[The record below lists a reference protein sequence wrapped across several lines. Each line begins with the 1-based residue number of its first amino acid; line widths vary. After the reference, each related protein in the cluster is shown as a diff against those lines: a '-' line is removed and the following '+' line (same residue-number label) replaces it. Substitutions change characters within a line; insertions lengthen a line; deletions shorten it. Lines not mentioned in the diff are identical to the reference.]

1 MGFKLPGKSIQTGTS
16 GHSSALKM
24 KVEANAVA
32 KMKAAAKMYKNSP
45 MDKALVG
52 DQKNLPDHLKAE
64 IEAAPGKMVSPAKE
78 TFSQAYRKNRN
89 AGENTFTYKGK
100 SYSTES
106 ASEKEKRGGKG
117 EYKNKRAKAKATT
130 TVQDDVLT
138 KNIKDQDE
146 LAADNTTTKGPKEG
160 PREGTKEEKVAVVK
174 DNLKDTKKQN
184 KINTL
189 KAKKDVA
196 DTKGK
201 SKRSQR
207 LANKIERKESRQ
219 DGDKSTNVSR
229 RDQRKARKATKTK
242 NAQETINRKNQ
253 DDYKESQKNTSSG
266 NLKGSLANNEVKST
280 TKIKGSL
287 S

>member
-1 MGFKLPGKSIQTGTS
+1 MGFKLPGKSVQTGTS

-24 KVEANAVA
+24 VTEQR
-32 KMKAAAKMYKNSP
+32 AAS
-45 MDKALVG
+45 AL
-52 DQKNLPDHLKAE
+52 KKKSYE
-64 IEAAPGKMVSPAKE
+64 
-78 TFSQAYRKNRN
+78 QAFKDRSD
-89 AGENTFTYKGK
+89 TYKGMNQADYTAEAKRQNKVYKETGKWDVKK
-100 SYSTES
+100 SYADSKP
-106 ASEKEKRGGKG
+106 EKK
-117 EYKNKRAKAKATT
+117 
-130 TVQDDVLT
+130 DDVLT

-242 NAQETINRKNQ
+242 NAQETVNRKNQ

>member
-24 KVEANAVA
+24 VTEQRAASALKMQASP
-32 KMKAAAKMYKNSP
+32 MKADEES
-45 MDKALVG
+45 
-52 DQKNLPDHLKAE
+52 
-64 IEAAPGKMVSPAKE
+64 
-78 TFSQAYRKNRN
+78 FSSAYRANRN

-106 ASEKEKRGGKG
+106 KSEKEKRGSKG

-160 PREGTKEEKVAVVK
+160 PREGTNEEKVAVVK

-207 LANKIERKESRQ
+207 LANKIERKESRL

-229 RDQRKARKATKTK
+229 RDQRKARKATEAK

-266 NLKGSLANNEVKST
+266 NLKGSLANNKVKST

>member
-24 KVEANAVA
+24 VTEQRAASALKMQASP
-32 KMKAAAKMYKNSP
+32 MKA
-45 MDKALVG
+45 D
-52 DQKNLPDHLKAE
+52 E
-64 IEAAPGKMVSPAKE
+64 E

-100 SYSTES
+100 SYTTES
-106 ASEKEKRGGKG
+106 RSEKEARGGKG
-117 EYKNKRAKAKATT
+117 EYKNKRAKATPEVK
-130 TVQDDVLT
+130 DDLLT
-138 KNIKDQDE
+138 KEIKDTSDVKK
-146 LAADNTTTKGPKEG
+146 AEG
-160 PREGTKEEKVAVVK
+160 PREGTKKEKVAVVK

-189 KAKKDVA
+189 KGKKDVA
-196 DTKGK
+196 DAKGK
-201 SKRSQR
+201 SKKSQR
-207 LANKIERKESRQ
+207 LADKIERKESRQ

>member
-24 KVEANAVA
+24 VTEQRAASALKMQASP
-32 KMKAAAKMYKNSP
+32 MKADEES
-45 MDKALVG
+45 
-52 DQKNLPDHLKAE
+52 
-64 IEAAPGKMVSPAKE
+64 
-78 TFSQAYRKNRN
+78 FSSAYRTNRN

-106 ASEKEKRGGKG
+106 KSEKEKRGSKG

-130 TVQDDVLT
+130 TVQDDVLTKNIKDQDDVLT

-160 PREGTKEEKVAVVK
+160 PREGTKKEKVAVVK

-229 RDQRKARKATKTK
+229 KDQRTARKATEAK
-242 NAQETINRKNQ
+242 NAQETVNRKNQ

-266 NLKGSLANNEVKST
+266 NLKGSLANNKVKST

>member
-1 MGFKLPGKSIQTGTS
+1 MGFKLPGKSVQTGTS

-24 KVEANAVA
+24 VTEQR
-32 KMKAAAKMYKNSP
+32 AAS
-45 MDKALVG
+45 AL
-52 DQKNLPDHLKAE
+52 KKKSYE
-64 IEAAPGKMVSPAKE
+64 
-78 TFSQAYRKNRN
+78 QAFKDRSD
-89 AGENTFTYKGK
+89 TYKGMNQADYTAEAKRQNKVYKETGKWDVKK
-100 SYSTES
+100 SYADSKP
-106 ASEKEKRGGKG
+106 EKK
-117 EYKNKRAKAKATT
+117 
-130 TVQDDVLT
+130 DDVLT

-229 RDQRKARKATKTK
+229 RDQRKARKATEAK

>member
-24 KVEANAVA
+24 VA
-32 KMKAAAKMYKNSP
+32 EQRAASALKMQASPMKADEES
-45 MDKALVG
+45 
-52 DQKNLPDHLKAE
+52 
-64 IEAAPGKMVSPAKE
+64 
-78 TFSQAYRKNRN
+78 FSSAYRKNRN

-106 ASEKEKRGGKG
+106 KSEKEKRGGKG

-146 LAADNTTTKGPKEG
+146 FAAIISPKEG

>member
-1 MGFKLPGKSIQTGTS
+1 MGFKLPGKSVQTGTS

-24 KVEANAVA
+24 VTEQR
-32 KMKAAAKMYKNSP
+32 AAS
-45 MDKALVG
+45 ALKKKSYEQAFKDRG
-52 DQKNLPDHLKAE
+52 D
-64 IEAAPGKMVSPAKE
+64 
-78 TFSQAYRKNRN
+78 
-89 AGENTFTYKGK
+89 TYKGMNQADYTAEAKRQNKVYKETGKWDVKK
-100 SYSTES
+100 SYADSKP
-106 ASEKEKRGGKG
+106 EK
-117 EYKNKRAKAKATT
+117 KN
-130 TVQDDVLT
+130 DVLT

-146 LAADNTTTKGPKEG
+146 LTADNTTTKGPKEG

-229 RDQRKARKATKTK
+229 RDQRKARKAKKEESSPRAIIERDLQNQKMKFSKMSASIIAAADAPK
-242 NAQETINRKNQ
+242 NK
-253 DDYKESQKNTSSG
+253 K
-266 NLKGSLANNEVKST
+266 
-280 TKIKGSL
+280 
-287 S
+287 